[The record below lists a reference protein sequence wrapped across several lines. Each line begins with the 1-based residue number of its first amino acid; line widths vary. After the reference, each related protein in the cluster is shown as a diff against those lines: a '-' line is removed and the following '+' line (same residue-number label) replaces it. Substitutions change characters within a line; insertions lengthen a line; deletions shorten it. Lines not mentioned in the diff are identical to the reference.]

1 MVVLEGELVKEML
14 ALIPGEMEL
23 FEMLAQPPGVEE
35 STVALEGPF
44 CHMA

>member
-23 FEMLAQPPGVEE
+23 FEML
-35 STVALEGPF
+35 SNHLERRRVL
-44 CHMA
+44 